1 MTITPLSKGFF
12 SLIYFYSFE
21 LCMQCRYKYPSGGIF
36 KKFDFIDLLQQRLL
50 PCTINN
56 EDEDEITDSE
66 DNPGDIQRD
75 ILNV

>member
-1 MTITPLSKGFF
+1 
-12 SLIYFYSFE
+12 
-21 LCMQCRYKYPSGGIF
+21 MQCRYKYPSGGIF
-36 KKFDFIDLLQQRLL
+36 KNFDFIDLLQQRLL

-66 DNPGDIQRD
+66 DNPGDNQRD